1 MSAILLG
8 AADRLRALGA
18 CPVFARLPAEH
29 LGVLAEMLG
38 TERLAP
44 GEVLFECGE
53 AADRV
58 FVVAAGSLGVF
69 LPGRAEPVRALGPGE
84 LLGEYAMFANLV
96 RTATVRAGS
105 EAVLL
110 SLDYRRF
117 RAFLLRFPES
127 ALVLLGTAVER
138 LVEAEA
144 RAGSGGGAS
153 SAGR

>member
-1 MSAILLG
+1 MSSIPLG

-29 LGVLAEMLG
+29 LAVLAEMLG
-38 TERLAP
+38 TERLGP
-44 GEVLFECGE
+44 GEVLFERGE

-58 FVVAAGSLGVF
+58 YLVAAGNLGVF
-69 LPGRAEPVRALGPGE
+69 LPGRAAPVRSLGAGE

-105 EAVLL
+105 EAVLF

-138 LVEAEA
+138 LLEAEA
-144 RAGSGGGAS
+144 GPASGGGAS